1 MLEVA
6 QEFAELG
13 HELHGDGD
21 DDAALHRVVELAV
34 KHVEGCGWAS
44 ITVVRNGRGRSLACS
59 DDTAAAVDTIQ
70 YELGEGPC
78 MQAAEDDA
86 NYLLFDVENEPR
98 WPRFAARTFQTTPIR
113 SVLAFQLVA
122 GESTALNLY
131 GSEPGA
137 FGDAAIDA
145 ATILAA
151 HTSGLVAL
159 KEAEEH
165 KANLESALESSRQI
179 GIALGVLMAHHKVTQ
194 QASFDLLRTASQNLH
209 RKLRDV
215 AADVVETGMLP
226 EHPSRGTVAADQ

>member
-13 HELHGDGD
+13 RELHGEGD
-21 DDAALHRVVELAV
+21 DEAALHRVVELAV
-34 KHVEGCGWAS
+34 KHVDGCSCAS
-44 ITVVRNGRGRSLACS
+44 ITVVRNGRGRSLASS
-59 DDTAAAVDTIQ
+59 DVVAAAVDTIQ

-98 WPRFAARTFQTTPIR
+98 WPLFAARTFDTTPVR

-131 GSEPGA
+131 AIEPGA
-137 FGDAAIDA
+137 FGDSAIDA

-151 HTSGLVAL
+151 HTSGIVAL

-165 KANLESALESSRQI
+165 NTNLESALESSRQI

-194 QASFDLLRTASQNLH
+194 EASFDLLRSASQNLH

-215 AADVVETGMLP
+215 AADVVETGTLP
-226 EHPSRGTVAADQ
+226 DHPSTRVRAPGQ